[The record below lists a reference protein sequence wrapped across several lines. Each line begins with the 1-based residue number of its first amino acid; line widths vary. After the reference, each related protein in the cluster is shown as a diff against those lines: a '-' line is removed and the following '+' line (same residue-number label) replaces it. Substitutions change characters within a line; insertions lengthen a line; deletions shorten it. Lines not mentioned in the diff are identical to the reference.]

1 MNLNKARAIIEA
13 LVFASSEPIRLRE
26 ISEITDIHEHT
37 VKQILS
43 DLMDEYGQETKGI
56 RIVEVAQGYQFVT
69 SSDLADYVEKLRQ
82 TPRNVGLS
90 PAAIETLAIIAYKQ
104 PITRAEIEA
113 LRGVRVDSAV
123 TTLLERGLIR
133 ETGRKD
139 APGRPIL
146 YGTSKKFLQYFGLN
160 DLRELPALEDWTAMS
175 KEPSVSGDYESEPM
189 ELEAK
194 PE

>member
-1 MNLNKARAIIEA
+1 LNLNKARAVIEA

-26 ISEITDIHEHT
+26 IAEITGIHEHT
-37 VKQILS
+37 VKQLLS
-43 DLMDEYGQETKGI
+43 DLIAEYNQETKGI
-56 RIVEVAQGYQFVT
+56 RIVEVAQGYQFMT
-69 SSDLADYVEKLRQ
+69 NPACADYVEKLHQ

-113 LRGVRVDSAV
+113 LRGVRVDSAI

-133 ETGRKD
+133 EAGRKD

-146 YGTSKKFLQYFGLN
+146 YGTTQKFLQYFGLN
-160 DLRELPALEDWTAMS
+160 DLRELPAFEDWTTMAN
-175 KEPSVSGDYESEPM
+175 EPGQDGEDKSETKQ
-189 ELEAK
+189 EAE

>member
-1 MNLNKARAIIEA
+1 
-13 LVFASSEPIRLRE
+13 
-26 ISEITDIHEHT
+26 
-37 VKQILS
+37 
-43 DLMDEYGQETKGI
+43 
-56 RIVEVAQGYQFVT
+56 
-69 SSDLADYVEKLRQ
+69 VEKLHQ

-113 LRGVRVDSAV
+113 LRGVRVDSAI

-133 ETGRKD
+133 EAGRKD

-146 YGTSKKFLQYFGLN
+146 YGTTQKFLQYFGLN
-160 DLRELPALEDWTAMS
+160 DLRELPALEDWTTMAN
-175 KEPSVSGDYESEPM
+175 EPGQDGEDKSETKQ
-189 ELEAK
+189 EAE